1 MKKYLSFFRIRFING
16 LQYRAAAYAGVVTQF
31 AWGFMEILLFR
42 AFYRD
47 NPYSFPME
55 FSQLVSYV
63 WLQQAFLAL
72 YMLWFYDN
80 EIFMTIISGNA
91 AYELA
96 RPMDLYSMW
105 FTKNLAIRLS
115 RAALRC
121 MPILLVAVFLPEPY
135 GISPPVSL
143 FGFFMFA
150 VSMVLALCCLVAL
163 SMLVYISAF
172 YTLSPWGIRIV
183 AAVLTEFLT
192 GAIIPL
198 PFFPEKILKILSL
211 TPFASIQDLPL
222 RIYSGN
228 IAGREMLWRILI
240 QIIWTVVLV
249 LTGRLWMAKAL
260 KKVVVQGG

>member
-16 LQYRAAAYAGVVTQF
+16 LQYRAAAYAGVATQF

-105 FTKNLAIRLS
+105 FTKNLAVRLS